1 MDNIALV
8 YMSILCAIFFVFII
22 SAAIEFS
29 KTIKEKSISE
39 VFGFDNTIDYTPVS
53 LLVPSYNEEV
63 TICDTIDSL
72 LCSEYSEYEIIV
84 ISDGSDDNSV
94 NVIIDKYNLKKIYK
108 PMRKSIETKEVLNVY
123 KGIYKD
129 RAITLIDKENG
140 GKADALNVGI
150 NYSKYPIFV
159 AIDADS
165 ILEKQSIKRIITPFM
180 KNRKTVAVG
189 GNIKISNNITIKDG
203 LVIDIDTPKK
213 LIVSFQVIEYL
224 RAFLANR
231 MTWDILNMNLII
243 SGAFGA
249 FNKKIVVDIGGY
261 KSNTVGE
268 DMELVMRIH
277 KYFLENKEEYY
288 ISFASDA
295 NCYTQAPDSLKGLK
309 TQRRRWQIGLIQ
321 SMSTHKSMLINRKW
335 FLAKL
340 YYILFEMVTPIIELF
355 GMIIIILS
363 YLLNIINLEFLLLYC
378 SIVLL
383 YGFVISLT
391 SIMLEVYAF
400 RENINA
406 KVVLKLILIS
416 LFESIGYRQLLSIY
430 RISAFIGYKKYKNK
444 WGTIK
449 RNKNAA

>member
-1 MDNIALV
+1 
-8 YMSILCAIFFVFII
+8 
-22 SAAIEFS
+22 
-29 KTIKEKSISE
+29 
-39 VFGFDNTIDYTPVS
+39 
-53 LLVPSYNEEV
+53 
-63 TICDTIDSL
+63 
-72 LCSEYSEYEIIV
+72 
-84 ISDGSDDNSV
+84 
-94 NVIIDKYNLKKIYK
+94 
-108 PMRKSIETKEVLNVY
+108 
-123 KGIYKD
+123 
-129 RAITLIDKENG
+129 
-140 GKADALNVGI
+140 
-150 NYSKYPIFV
+150 
-159 AIDADS
+159 
-165 ILEKQSIKRIITPFM
+165 
-180 KNRKTVAVG
+180 
-189 GNIKISNNITIKDG
+189 
-203 LVIDIDTPKK
+203 
-213 LIVSFQVIEYL
+213 
-224 RAFLANR
+224 